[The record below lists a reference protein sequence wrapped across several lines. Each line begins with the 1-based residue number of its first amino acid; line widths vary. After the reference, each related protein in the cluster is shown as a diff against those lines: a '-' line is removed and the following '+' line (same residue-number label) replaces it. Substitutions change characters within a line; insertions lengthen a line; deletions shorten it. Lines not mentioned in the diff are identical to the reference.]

1 MGKLSVLVSDFDDTL
16 FFNKDA
22 IISAAKDLYDT
33 AFKEKAE
40 NYCGILNNLE
50 IIIGEGKIPK
60 DFNRKWKDNLYT
72 LAYTTYSSRLLPN
85 QPLIDYLKENIK
97 EGNELIIMS
106 ARGEEFRKETEE
118 LLNKYGLTYKQVIL
132 PENHELRDE
141 EWKKLETEKL
151 SKRYDH
157 LVLFEDKEENIR
169 YIIQNLKPENVD
181 FYLVDHSILKY
192 IGH

>member
-22 IISAAKDLYDT
+22 IISAAKDLYDI
-33 AFKEKAE
+33 AFKEKSN
-40 NYCGILNNLE
+40 NYYRTLNNLE
-50 IIIGEGKIPK
+50 IIIEEGKIPK
-60 DFNRKWKDNLYT
+60 DFNGKWKDSLYT
-72 LAYTTYSSRLLPN
+72 LAYTKYSSRLLPN
-85 QPLIDYLKENIK
+85 QPFINYLKESMK

-118 LLNKYGLTYKQVIL
+118 LLNKYGLIYKQVIL
-132 PENHELRDE
+132 PENHELHDE
-141 EWKKLETEKL
+141 EWKKMEVEKL
-151 SKRYDH
+151 SKIYDH

-192 IGH
+192 ISH